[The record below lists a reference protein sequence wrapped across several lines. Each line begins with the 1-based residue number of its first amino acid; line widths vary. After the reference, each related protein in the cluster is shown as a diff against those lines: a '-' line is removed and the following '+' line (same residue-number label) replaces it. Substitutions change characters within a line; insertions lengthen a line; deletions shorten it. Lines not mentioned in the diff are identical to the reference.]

1 MSLGYICTIE
11 LCIWY
16 TITVKIQIINAHV
29 ALSFQD
35 VSNYWRLNQL
45 KVIILSKF
53 THFFSYFHFRTI
65 DTLNDTNDDNALH
78 NLFLTDLFYDM
89 EELTREISR
98 DPERTWNWRNWLVRS
113 VIWLRWCFNNW
124 RRINSSTVARF
135 SSDNLIFYYFTET
148 INNSV

>member
-1 MSLGYICTIE
+1 MNGEFELIVSLGYICTIE

-98 DPERTWNWRNWLVRS
+98 DPERT
-113 VIWLRWCFNNW
+113 
-124 RRINSSTVARF
+124 
-135 SSDNLIFYYFTET
+135 
-148 INNSV
+148 